1 MIRKLAKKLAV
12 LAAVSLLFCAGCGG
26 DGGSSSNST
35 SNSTAHTRNGANFS
49 STYNKS
55 DSWVIY
61 WYLCGTDLE
70 SENGAA
76 SLDLQELQKVKLPS
90 NVKVVIQTGG
100 ANRWHTSG
108 VPNGSARFLYDSD
121 GLHDLGMTSNLDMGT
136 GAGLAD
142 FLRFAKDN
150 YAADHSVFV
159 FWDHGGGSVGGI
171 CYDERTQNMMSL
183 DEVHAAFNSV
193 YGMNPENPPFELIGF
208 DACLMAT
215 VDTLGSIHGFS
226 RYMVASQETE
236 PGCGWNY
243 TGWVGALASDPS
255 MGGAALGK
263 SICDTYMQG
272 CREYDVSEIATL
284 SVADVSKAPAL
295 LSAYGAY
302 GVEALQAASQNPRQ
316 LFSQLSRGAE
326 ASENY
331 GGNTREQGYFD
342 MVDMGE
348 LVKNTQSA
356 MPATSGP
363 LLSALDD
370 CVLYR
375 VNGSYRPNGLGLSC
389 YHPYDGNADVWRAY
403 ANIDASPTPIKCLY
417 YYLIFGQM
425 PDAAREYLSGA
436 PAYTPE
442 LPSPGAA
449 PSPAPAPSIPAPGPA
464 PTPGGSISDALLGSA
479 PSAAPAAGAHPI
491 YNVQQL
497 ENTPVDID
505 NEGSAFIQLPASA
518 LEMLSAVHCQL
529 IYMDA
534 KLDILLCLGSDS
546 NIIADWTTGHFKDN
560 FFGTWPML
568 EGHPV
573 YIEVTYEGDGFNLYS
588 IPIKL
593 NGVPCNRQVVYDF
606 KTEKYRILGARKDE
620 KQGVAS
626 LVSSRELIKLKA
638 GDTIT
643 TLHYGMTLSGPDSN
657 LTEVEVDTF
666 TIGDNPTVKDENVG
680 DGTYAYFFE
689 FVDPLNN
696 TSLSNMVTY
705 TIQNGQITTSVDN
718 SMTGAA
724 GAQGGFAE
732 TGYGADPA
740 LLQTNAGGNNGGIAG
755 AMMGGGN
762 SGAYNAPAP
771 SGGAPSGGSIADQM
785 MR

>member
-1 MIRKLAKKLAV
+1 MKRKLKKALAS

-26 DGGSSSNST
+26 GGGSSSVDSSGST
-35 SNSTAHTRNGANFS
+35 SYTRSGANFS
-49 STYNKS
+49 STYNSS
-55 DSWVIY
+55 DTWVVY

-76 SLDLQELQKVKLPS
+76 SLDLQELQKVKLPP

-100 ANRWHTSG
+100 ANLWHTEGIPSRG
-108 VPNGSARFLYDSD
+108 TGRFLYDSD
-121 GLHDLGMTSNLDMGT
+121 GLHNLGTTPDANMGT
-136 GAGLAD
+136 GAALAD
-142 FLRFAKDN
+142 FLRFGKDN
-150 YAADHSVFV
+150 YPADHKVFV
-159 FWDHGGGSVGGI
+159 FWNHGGGSVGGI
-171 CYDERTQNMMSL
+171 CLDERYNTMMSL
-183 DEVHAAFNSV
+183 DEMRGAFASV
-193 YGMNPENPPFELIGF
+193 YGADPENPPFELIGF

-215 VDTLGSIHGFS
+215 VDTLGSIHGFG
-226 RYMVASQETE
+226 RYMVASQESE

-243 TGWVGALASDPS
+243 TDWVGTLAKDPS

-263 SICDTYMQG
+263 TICDTYLAG
-272 CREYDVSEIATL
+272 CKEYDVAEIATL
-284 SVADVSKAPAL
+284 SVSDVSKAPAL

-326 ASENY
+326 NSENY

-375 VNGSYRPNGLGLSC
+375 VNGSYRPKGLGLSC
-389 YHPYDGNADVWRAY
+389 YHPYDGDANVWRAY
-403 ANIDASPTPIKCLY
+403 ANIDAAPTPIKCLY

-442 LPSPGAA
+442 TPGTGTP
-449 PSPAPAPSIPAPGPA
+449 PSPAPGPTPGPTPAPS
-464 PTPGGSISDALLGSA
+464 TGGSISEALLGQA
-479 PSAAPAAGAHPI
+479 PATAPAAGTHPI
-491 YNVQQL
+491 YNLQQL

-505 NEGSAFIQLPASA
+505 NEGSAFVQLPASA

-546 NIIADWTTGHFKDN
+546 NIFADWNTGHFKDN

-573 YIEVTYEGDGFNLYS
+573 YVEITYEGDGFNLYS

-593 NGVPCNRQVVYDF
+593 NGVPCNLQVVYDF

-620 KQGVAS
+620 KSGVAS
-626 LVSSRELIKLKA
+626 LVSSRELTKLKA
-638 GDTIT
+638 GDKIT
-643 TLHYGMTLSGPDSN
+643 TLHYTMTLSGSDST

-696 TSLSNMVTY
+696 SVLSNMVTY
-705 TIQNGQITTSVDN
+705 TIQNGNITTSVDN
-718 SMTGAA
+718 SMTGAT

-732 TGYGADPA
+732 TGYGADPS
-740 LLQTNAGGNNGGIAG
+740 LLQTNTGGGNNGGGIANQLS
-755 AMMGGGN
+755 GGGN
-762 SGAYNAPAP
+762 SGNNAPP
-771 SGGAPSGGSIADQM
+771 PSGGSIADRM
-785 MR
+785 IR